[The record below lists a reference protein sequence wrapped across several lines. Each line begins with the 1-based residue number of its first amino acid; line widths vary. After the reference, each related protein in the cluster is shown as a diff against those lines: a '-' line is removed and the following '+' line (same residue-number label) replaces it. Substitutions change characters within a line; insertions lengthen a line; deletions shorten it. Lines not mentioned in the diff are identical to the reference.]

1 MKRSA
6 RAGRVKVTAD
16 GEGVVSHAGAELLR
30 EMAEF
35 TGLRAAWDAALL
47 GTYKALP
54 VHFPGRVLTDM
65 AVAIAD
71 GADSISD
78 LQVLRD
84 QPQLFGAVASTP
96 TAWRVLDRV
105 SEGHL
110 ALLRQGRAM
119 ARARAWAAGAGP
131 DLDAELNLDI
141 DATIVIAHSDKQ
153 TAEPTWK
160 KTFGFHPLLCYLD
173 RPEVSSGEALSGI
186 VRSGGAGSNTAK
198 DHMEVLDLALASLPE
213 EGRPRN
219 DDPQGPRLCVRS
231 DAAGA
236 THDFATH
243 CRTRGVAYSFG
254 FPVTQEVR
262 DAIVDLTDD
271 EWWEAIDTEAGD
283 VRDGAWV
290 AEVTEMLDLESWPK
304 GSRVVV
310 RKERPHPGAQL
321 SFFDMICGLRHTAF
335 IFAPRSEHERVTSG
349 IDALELHHR
358 RHARVE
364 DRIRQAKAA
373 GLKNLP
379 CKEVAENNAWLELVL
394 AAADLVCWSKL
405 ICFAD
410 DEALARCE
418 IDTFRYRVLH
428 MAARLTRSGRI
439 TFLRLDRTWSW
450 AKQLALAFTR
460 LRAAFA

>member
-6 RAGRVKVTAD
+6 RPGRVKVSAD

-30 EMAEF
+30 EISEF
-35 TGLRAAWDAALL
+35 TGLSAAWDAALL

-54 VHFPGRVLTDM
+54 IHFPGRVLCDM

-105 SEGHL
+105 SEAHL

-119 ARARAWAAGAGP
+119 ARAKAWAAGAGP
-131 DLDAELNLDI
+131 DLTQELNLDV
-141 DATIVIAHSDKQ
+141 DATIVVAHSEKE

-186 VRSGGAGSNTAK
+186 VRGGGAGSNTAK
-198 DHMEVLDLALASLPE
+198 DHIEVLDLALASLPE
-213 EGRPRN
+213 EARPRKG
-219 DDPQGPRLCVRS
+219 DPEGPRICVRS

-236 THDFATH
+236 THDFAAH
-243 CRTRGVAYSFG
+243 CRERGVAFSFG

-262 DAIVDLTDD
+262 DAIVDLQDD
-271 EWWEAIDTEAGD
+271 EWWEAIDTEEGD

-290 AEVTEMLDLESWPK
+290 AEVTEMLDLEAWPK

-321 SFFDMICGLRHTAF
+321 SLFDMIEGFRHTAF
-335 IFAPRSEHERVTSG
+335 IFAPRSEHEKITDGLDR
-349 IDALELHHR
+349 LELHHR

-364 DRIRQAKAA
+364 DRIRQGKAA

-410 DEALARCE
+410 DVELARCE
-418 IDTFRYRVLH
+418 IASFRYRILH
-428 MAARLTRSGRI
+428 MAARLTRSGRV
-439 TFLRLDRTWSW
+439 THLRLDKTWSW